1 MEQILEKSDL
11 AQIDI
16 EPSQLEFKTSVRVY
30 QYLITGY
37 FVKGT
42 QQLVIGRYE
51 YVRNDTVFLHID
63 LIDEG
68 MFKGHNLH
76 GFGRKIDKFG

>member
-51 YVRNDTVFLHID
+51 
-63 LIDEG
+63 
-68 MFKGHNLH
+68 
-76 GFGRKIDKFG
+76 